1 MDAHKKRMK
10 SFRTAATLAC
20 VGFVLLAISGA
31 SPAYGLEKVRIGLS
45 VRNVVFLPFYY
56 AKDRRIFEKHGIDSE
71 LIQMRSDLQMVG
83 VVSGELDFNPA
94 IGPATL
100 AIAGGMPLKAV
111 AVFYRAPLFS
121 LVSPG
126 TVGNLKDLEGKRV
139 AVSRIGSDSH
149 RYAVMMMEQ
158 GSADAK
164 KVTFIQSGSTTVS
177 LTALQQGSVAAAV
190 LSPPFTGAMAEKGY
204 KILARSRS
212 LPDLPWLGLVT
223 SRQKI
228 EKQPERVKSA
238 LRAMRDALESIRADR
253 QGVVAYIEKNFN
265 VNPTVAA
272 ESYDDLRGVLVDGL
286 MMPEEQIKRYL
297 EGAHARGEI
306 PKALSFGDAFDFA
319 PLKNLK

>member
-1 MDAHKKRMK
+1 MDPCKRQVTR
-10 SFRTAATLAC
+10 FRTGATLVW
-20 VGFVLLAISGA
+20 VGFVLLAIFA
-31 SPAYGLEKVRIGLS
+31 VSPAQALEKVRIGLS

-56 AKDRRIFEKHGIDSE
+56 AKDRKIFEKHGLDTE

-83 VVSGELDFNPA
+83 LLSGELDFNPA

-121 LVSPG
+121 LVSPASLAG
-126 TVGNLKDLEGKRV
+126 LKELEGKRV
-139 AVSRIGSDSH
+139 AVSRLGSDSH
-149 RYAVMMMEQ
+149 RYGVMMMEQ
-158 GSADAK
+158 SGVDAK

-190 LSPPFTGAMAEKGY
+190 LSPPFTGAMAERGY
-204 KILARSRS
+204 KVLAKSRS

-228 EKQPERVKSA
+228 EKQPERVKSV
-238 LRAMRDALESIRADR
+238 LRAMREALDSIRVDR

-265 VNPTVAA
+265 VNQTVATESA
-272 ESYDDLRGVLVDGL
+272 EDLRGVLVDGL
-286 MMPEEQIKRYL
+286 MMPEEQIKHYL
-297 EGAHARGEI
+297 DSAHSRGEL
-306 PKALSFGDAFDFA
+306 PKPLSFGDAFDFSA
-319 PLKNLK
+319 LKNLK